1 MGSPDPD
8 PCFHAWLKCVY
19 MCESVSQDSAALS
32 WCAKAECSAA
42 ENMNLVISG
51 RFQTPLHV
59 EPSAGC
65 WWFPLWKARFRGHM
79 HPTSLLI
86 YLFFFFWLETVNTA
100 LVLPS
105 AGRGC
110 AVFAAIK
117 IHRKMES
124 FICKTNNAEEIKH
137 SGELS
142 GPFKNQYEAF
152 HLRPNLFLVI
162 ILHISCTPLYA
173 CLHTII

>member
-1 MGSPDPD
+1 MSVI
-8 PCFHAWLKCVY
+8 CLWLL
-19 MCESVSQDSAALS
+19 DDL
-32 WCAKAECSAA
+32 
-42 ENMNLVISG
+42 
-51 RFQTPLHV
+51 T
-59 EPSAGC
+59 
-65 WWFPLWKARFRGHM
+65 ARGPIEGGHM
-79 HPTSLLI
+79 HPTSLFCLQ
-86 YLFFFFWLETVNTA
+86 TVNTA

-110 AVFAAIK
+110 AVFTAIK

-162 ILHISCTPLYA
+162 ILHILCPPPAVPIYTQTYNVP
-173 CLHTII
+173 HTHTLSHTLNPMQTYIDTIKKWFA

>member
-1 MGSPDPD
+1 MSS
-8 PCFHAWLKCVY
+8 HV
-19 MCESVSQDSAALS
+19 
-32 WCAKAECSAA
+32 
-42 ENMNLVISG
+42 LVADDFPYG
-51 RFQTPLHV
+51 RPVLGVTYIPHLFL
-59 EPSAGC
+59 
-65 WWFPLWKARFRGHM
+65 F
-79 HPTSLLI
+79 I
-86 YLFFFFWLETVNTA
+86 YLFFWLETVNTA

-110 AVFAAIK
+110 AVLTAIK

-162 ILHISCTPLYA
+162 ILHISCTPP
-173 CLHTII
+173 CLFTHNHIMGHRNAH